1 MHANILRRLVGVAF
15 LCGCIFAF
23 SSAYPQSD
31 IERATRETDR
41 FPTKEQIEEK
51 LRPPLKEKT
60 AEEKPIETVPSPAEE
75 RFFVRKIIL
84 SGCESFSPD
93 VFAPLTQRYVDR
105 EVTLTELNNLAKE
118 IEQQYLKLGVIA
130 ACFVPPQEIKD
141 ETVILQVVEAKMGEL
156 YVKKGPH
163 YSSIRPRHY
172 WKVYAGETLRYDKIS
187 KSINLMNKNPD
198 RAVKVTLGAGQ
209 KPGTTDVLL
218 TQNTNFPFHITG
230 SFDNEGA
237 PTTGKGRIGAGF
249 RHNNFLGLDD
259 TLLGGY
265 SFGNY
270 FEGTYF
276 YHSVP
281 VNYDGLSLLYGYSHS
296 VSLPTKEYVAIRL
309 KSEATTA
316 SVSLHQDLY
325 DATGAYYGEVFA
337 GFDAKDKT
345 VKDMYEPVNR
355 DRLRIFSLGANI
367 TDRGYGWALSI
378 SPEVEQGVGA
388 FGSSPSDNSLASRG
402 AKPDFTKFNLG
413 LLYRKSLPL
422 DMQLSLKAKGLAA
435 SKRLTPQEEYSL
447 GGIDSVRGYPS
458 GDYLADGAV
467 NTSAEL
473 LIPSVFIPVGW
484 QMPYASDTLRNQT
497 TTVVF
502 VDYGWGMRRGPSSTD
517 KPQKNLLGVGAGF
530 RFNVYD
536 QALLRLEWGFPLAGN
551 RPITE
556 AGHSR
561 FHFAVDFQEKMPEE
575 LARIRQAIED
585 GHIKRWAWQLVN
597 EEFTR
602 PDSAMARK
610 LEHYMQLA
618 EEALNAGRLDE
629 ARQLYQEVIVIGG
642 SIYRQA
648 EDYVRACI
656 EQEKLLKEYNS
667 LALANYKKG
676 NFAQA
681 KALWEKVISDA
692 ETKPL
697 VIEF

>member
-15 LCGCIFAF
+15 LCGCISVL
-23 SSAYPQSD
+23 SSAYSQSD

-51 LRPPLKEKT
+51 LMPPLKEK
-60 AEEKPIETVPSPAEE
+60 APEEKSAEAVSSLTEE
-75 RFFVRKIIL
+75 RFFIRRIWL
-84 SGCESFSPD
+84 AGCESFSPNE
-93 VFAPLTQRYVDR
+93 FFRLTKKYINR

-118 IEQQYLKLGVIA
+118 IEQEYLKLGVIA
-130 ACFVPPQEIKD
+130 ACFVPPQEIKNQ
-141 ETVILQVVEAKMGEL
+141 TVTLQVVEAKMGEL
-156 YVKKGPH
+156 FVKKSP
-163 YSSIRPRHY
+163 YFSSMRLRHY
-172 WKVYAGETLRYDKIS
+172 WKVYSGEKLRYNKIS

-198 RAVKVTLGAGQ
+198 RLVKITLGAGQ

-218 TQNTNFPFHITG
+218 TQKTSFPFHITG
-230 SFDNEGA
+230 SFDNEGS

-259 TLLGGY
+259 TFLGGY

-281 VNYDGLSLLYGYSHS
+281 VNYDGLSVLYGYSHS
-296 VSLPTKEYVAIRL
+296 VSLPTKEYVSIRL
-309 KSEATTA
+309 KSAAET
-316 SVSLHQDLY
+316 SSISLHQDLY
-325 DATGAYYGEVFA
+325 DSTGAYFGEVFF

-345 VKDMYEPVNR
+345 VKNMYEPVNR

-378 SPEVEQGVGA
+378 SPEIEQGVSA
-388 FGSSPSDNSLASRG
+388 FGASPSDNPLASRG
-402 AKPDFTKFNLG
+402 ARANFTKFNLG
-413 LLYRKSLPL
+413 LQYKKSLPL
-422 DMQLSLKAKGLAA
+422 DMQLNLKSKGLAA

-473 LIPSVFIPVGW
+473 LIPSVFIPVNW
-484 QMPYASDTLRNQT
+484 QLPYASDSLRNQT

-502 VDYGWGMRRGPSSTD
+502 VDHGWGMRRGPSDTD
-517 KPQKNLLGVGAGF
+517 KPQVNFVSVGAGL
-530 RFNVYD
+530 RFNVYE
-536 QALLRLEWGFPLAGN
+536 QALLRLEWGFPLADN

-561 FHFAVDFQEKMPEE
+561 FHFSVDFQEKMPEE
-575 LARIRQAIED
+575 LHRIREAIENE
-585 GHIKRWAWQLVN
+585 HIKRWAWQLVN
-597 EEFTR
+597 DEFTK

-610 LEHYMQLA
+610 LNHYMQLA
-618 EEALNAGRLDE
+618 EEAFNEGRFDE
-629 ARQLYQEVIVIGG
+629 AREMYQEVIVIGN

-667 LALANYKKG
+667 LALVNYKEG
-676 NFAQA
+676 NFTQA
-681 KALWEKVISDA
+681 RALWEKIISDG
-692 ETKPL
+692 EVKSL